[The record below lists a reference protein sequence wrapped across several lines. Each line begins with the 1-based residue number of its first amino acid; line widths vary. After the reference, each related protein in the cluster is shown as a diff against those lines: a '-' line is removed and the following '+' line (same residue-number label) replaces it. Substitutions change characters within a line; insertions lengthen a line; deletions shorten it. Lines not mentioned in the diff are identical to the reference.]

1 MSDARELE
9 EQGDR
14 QLFFKGDTLIA
25 DDSDII
31 AIYDMQ
37 GREILRTPNGSLNVG
52 NLVSGIYVAKASGKD
67 VMKVIKIY
75 IE

>member
-1 MSDARELE
+1 
-9 EQGDR
+9 
-14 QLFFKGDTLIA
+14 
-25 DDSDII
+25 
-31 AIYDMQ
+31 MQ